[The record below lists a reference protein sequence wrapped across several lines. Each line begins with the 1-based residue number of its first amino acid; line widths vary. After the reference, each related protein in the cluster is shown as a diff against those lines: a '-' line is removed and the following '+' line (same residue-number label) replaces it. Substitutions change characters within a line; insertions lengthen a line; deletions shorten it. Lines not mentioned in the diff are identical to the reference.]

1 MFLYYSPYGYGGG
14 MYMDSSY
21 IIYLL
26 IALIVPMLAQA
37 KLTSTFNHYIRVRNS
52 SGMTGAEVARR
63 ILDMNGLQHV
73 HLTEVGGR
81 LSDHYDP
88 TRKTVR
94 LSSDIY
100 RGNSIASVAVAAHEC
115 GHAIQH
121 ANAYAPLQ
129 FRSAMFPLVNF
140 ANKFGY
146 IAILLGFVLG
156 RGNFLLLG
164 IIMVGI
170 TVLFQLVTLPVEF
183 NASARA
189 LTQLG
194 ELNILYGNEEKAG
207 ARKVLTAAALTYVA
221 GAVVA
226 IAELLR
232 LIMIFNQR
240 NND

>member
-1 MFLYYSPYGYGGG
+1 MFLYYGGYYGGYGMGSH
-14 MYMDSSY
+14 SSY
-21 IIYLL
+21 WIYLL
-26 IALIVPMLAQA
+26 IALLVPMLAQA
-37 KLTSTFNHYIRVRNS
+37 YLSSTFNQYLRVRAS
-52 SGMTGAEVARR
+52 SGLTGADVARR
-63 ILDMNGLQHV
+63 ILDRNGLTDV

-94 LSSDIY
+94 LSHDIY
-100 RGNSIASVAVAAHEC
+100 YGTSLAALAVAAHEC

-129 FRSAMFPLVNF
+129 IRSAMFPIVNF

-146 IAILLGFVLG
+146 LAIVLGFIFG
-156 RGNFLLLG
+156 GSQFLLLG
-164 IIMVGI
+164 IILVGI

-189 LTQLG
+189 LNQLS
-194 ELNILYGNEEKAG
+194 EMNILYSGEEKAG

-226 IAELLR
+226 VAELLR
-232 LIMIFNQR
+232 LIMIFNSRQ
-240 NND
+240 ND

>member
-1 MFLYYSPYGYGGG
+1 MFLYGYGYYGGYE
-14 MYMDSSY
+14 MRYDSSY

-26 IALIVPMLAQA
+26 IALIVPMLAQGY
-37 KLTSTFNHYIRVRNS
+37 LSSTFNQYLRVRAS
-52 SGMTGAEVARR
+52 SGLTGADVARR
-63 ILDMNGLQHV
+63 ILDRNGLQHV

-94 LSSDIY
+94 LSRDIY
-100 RGNSIASVAVAAHEC
+100 HGTSIAALAVAAHEC

-129 FRSAMFPLVNF
+129 FRSALFPIVNF

-146 IAILLGFVLG
+146 LAILIGLFAQSTGFL
-156 RGNFLLLG
+156 FLG
-164 IIMVGI
+164 IIMVGV
-170 TVLFQLVTLPVEF
+170 TVLFQVITLPVEF
-183 NASARA
+183 NASTRA
-189 LTQLG
+189 VAQLS
-194 ELNILYGNEEKAG
+194 EMNILYDQTEKTG

-221 GAVVA
+221 GTVVA

-232 LIMIFNQR
+232 LVMIFNSR
-240 NND
+240 NRD

>member
-1 MFLYYSPYGYGGG
+1 MFLYFSPYMYGGF
-14 MYMDSSY
+14 DSSY
-21 IIYLL
+21 LIYLL

-37 KLTSTFNHYIRVRNS
+37 KLTSTFNHYSRIRAS

-63 ILDMNGLQHV
+63 ILDMNGLHHV

-94 LSSDIY
+94 LSRDIY
-100 RGNSIASVAVAAHEC
+100 HGTSIASVAVAAHEC

-129 FRSAMFPLVNF
+129 FRSAMFPLVNI
-140 ANKFGY
+140 ANKVGY
-146 IAILLGFVLG
+146 FAILLGFMAQST
-156 RGNFLLLG
+156 NFLLLG

-183 NASARA
+183 NASTRA
-189 LTQLG
+189 VAQLAD
-194 ELNILYGNEEKAG
+194 LNILYGNEEKAG

-232 LIMIFNQR
+232 LILIFNQR